1 MSTNNKVFQVLV
13 TKGNAALPSRSA
25 TLDSLAVGQLGIFD
39 AKTNLAIDGTT
50 NPVRDF
56 YLAVGVDKDGDTV
69 MDSINFSAGQ
79 LIQKENIRDFTYK
92 PHSASRPMVFE
103 ITDYK
108 VNCDTEY
115 AVKLEFRNMQ
125 VYMRQGYNA
134 YAKTFA
140 VKTACCEECVDCPSG
155 TPADLTTK
163 LLQAF
168 NSDAAGMFIAEAITG
183 GASLSVTT
191 APTVAS
197 DITVSIGDVDVTVAV
212 AATDTVAQAATKIAN
227 AITASSTAKAT
238 AVATSAKVLISGLSI
253 GTVITVDEGTT
264 LAVVAVEAVNTVTNL
279 DTVEEGINTGIR
291 ITTVPLAIQ
300 QFCSIN
306 TMYYNPRQTVVIPSL
321 IEGFNCTGKVTI
333 TQTALDEEGNGYDI
347 KQKEYHA
354 GGFNGKPGVYRASTA
369 LGLAMPGFSYL
380 ANEASKYDQFS
391 LVYDQFST
399 AGWGEYLNNLMTL
412 VAIPEADTVTRN
424 SFATV
429 MDAILGTTT
438 LFEPLADDALA
449 ANVDPA
455 VVETSPPTTGLVDG
469 IA

>member
-69 MDSINFSAGQ
+69 MDGVNFSAGQ

-92 PHSASRPMVFE
+92 PHSAARPMIFE

-134 YAKTFA
+134 YAKTFS

-155 TPADLTTK
+155 SPADLTTK

-168 NSDAAGMFIAEAITG
+168 NSDAAGMFKAEAIEEPG
-183 GASLSVTT
+183 GS
-191 APTVAS
+191 
-197 DITVSIGDVDVTVAV
+197 
-212 AATDTVAQAATKIAN
+212 
-227 AITASSTAKAT
+227 
-238 AVATSAKVLISGLSI
+238 
-253 GTVITVDEGTT
+253 VITD
-264 LAVVAVEAVNTVTNL
+264 LADYIADPLNADAL
-279 DTVEEGINTGIR
+279 DTLGIR

-333 TQTALDEEGNGYDI
+333 TQTALDEEGDGYDI

-354 GGFNGKPGVYRASTA
+354 GGWNGKPGIYRASTA
-369 LGLAMPGFSYL
+369 LGLAMPGFNYL
-380 ANEASKYDQFS
+380 ANESAKYDQFS

-412 VAIPEADTVTRN
+412 VAIPAADTVTRN

-438 LFEPLADDALA
+438 LFEPLADDAA
-449 ANVDPA
+449 AASTNPA
-455 VVETSPPTTGLVDG
+455 VIETSPPTTGLVDG

>member
-56 YLAVGVDKDGDTV
+56 YLAVGVDKNGDTV
-69 MDSINFSAGQ
+69 MDGVNFSAGQ

-92 PHSASRPMVFE
+92 PHSAARPMVFE

-134 YAKTFA
+134 YAKTFS

-155 TPADLTTK
+155 STADLTTK

-168 NSDAAGMFIAEAITG
+168 NSDAAGMFKAEAIEEPG
-183 GASLSVTT
+183 GSVI
-191 APTVAS
+191 A
-197 DITVSIGDVDVTVAV
+197 DL
-212 AATDTVAQAATKIAN
+212 AAYIADPLN
-227 AITASSTAKAT
+227 ADA
-238 AVATSAKVLISGLSI
+238 
-253 GTVITVDEGTT
+253 
-264 LAVVAVEAVNTVTNL
+264 L
-279 DTVEEGINTGIR
+279 DTLGIR

-354 GGFNGKPGVYRASTA
+354 GGWNGKPGVYRASTA
-369 LGLAMPGFSYL
+369 LGLAMPGFNYL
-380 ANEASKYDQFS
+380 ANESAKYDQFS

-412 VAIPEADTVTRN
+412 VAIPAADTVTRN

-438 LFEPLADDALA
+438 LFEPLADDAA
-449 ANVDPA
+449 AASADPA

>member
-69 MDSINFSAGQ
+69 MDGVNFSAGQ

-92 PHSASRPMVFE
+92 PHSAARPMVFE

-134 YAKTFA
+134 YAKTFS

-155 TPADLTTK
+155 SPADLTTK

-168 NSDAAGMFIAEAITG
+168 NSDAAGMFKAEAIEEPR
-183 GASLSVTT
+183 GAVIADL
-191 APTVAS
+191 
-197 DITVSIGDVDVTVAV
+197 
-212 AATDTVAQAATKIAN
+212 AAYIADPLN
-227 AITASSTAKAT
+227 ADA
-238 AVATSAKVLISGLSI
+238 
-253 GTVITVDEGTT
+253 
-264 LAVVAVEAVNTVTNL
+264 L
-279 DTVEEGINTGIR
+279 DTLGIR

-354 GGFNGKPGVYRASTA
+354 GGWNGKPGVYRASTA
-369 LGLAMPGFSYL
+369 LGLAMPGFNYL
-380 ANEASKYDQFS
+380 AVEGSKYDQFS

-412 VAIPEADTVTRN
+412 VAIPAADTVTRN

-438 LFEPLADDALA
+438 LFEPLADDAA
-449 ANVDPA
+449 AASADPA

>member
-69 MDSINFSAGQ
+69 MDGVNFSAGQ

-92 PHSASRPMVFE
+92 PHSAARPMIFE

-134 YAKTFA
+134 YAKTFS

-155 TPADLTTK
+155 SPADLTTK

-168 NSDAAGMFIAEAITG
+168 NSDAAGMFKAEAIEEPG
-183 GASLSVTT
+183 GAVIADL
-191 APTVAS
+191 
-197 DITVSIGDVDVTVAV
+197 
-212 AATDTVAQAATKIAN
+212 ATYIADPLNAN
-227 AITASSTAKAT
+227 A
-238 AVATSAKVLISGLSI
+238 L
-253 GTVITVDEGTT
+253 GT
-264 LAVVAVEAVNTVTNL
+264 L
-279 DTVEEGINTGIR
+279 GIR

-321 IEGFNCTGKVTI
+321 IEGFNCTGKVTV

-354 GGFNGKPGVYRASTA
+354 GGWNGKPGVYRASTA
-369 LGLAMPGFSYL
+369 LGLAMPGFNYL
-380 ANEASKYDQFS
+380 AVEGSKYDQFS

-412 VAIPEADTVTRN
+412 VAIPAADTVTRN

-438 LFEPLADDALA
+438 LFEPLADDAA
-449 ANVDPA
+449 AASADPA

>member
-69 MDSINFSAGQ
+69 MDGVNFSAGQ

-92 PHSASRPMVFE
+92 PHSAARPMVFE

-134 YAKTFA
+134 YAKTFS

-155 TPADLTTK
+155 SPADLTTK

-168 NSDAAGMFIAEAITG
+168 NSDAAGMFKAEAIEEPG
-183 GASLSVTT
+183 GSVI
-191 APTVAS
+191 A
-197 DITVSIGDVDVTVAV
+197 DL
-212 AATDTVAQAATKIAN
+212 AAYIADPLNAAAL
-227 AITASSTAKAT
+227 AT
-238 AVATSAKVLISGLSI
+238 L
-253 GTVITVDEGTT
+253 
-264 LAVVAVEAVNTVTNL
+264 
-279 DTVEEGINTGIR
+279 GIR

-354 GGFNGKPGVYRASTA
+354 GGWNGKPGVYRASTA

-412 VAIPEADTVTRN
+412 VAIPAADTVTRN

-438 LFEPLADDALA
+438 LFEPLADDAA
-449 ANVDPA
+449 AASANPA